1 MSEAKPPVKPILH
14 PLADVESALNRG
26 DVWSDEVRETM
37 AYFGVNDLWPWFY
50 SISETTGMEASM
62 LIDATG
68 LCYVDWGTVSRVG
81 LNPPEG
87 ATIPFQVW
95 THTHPKGF
103 AYWSVTDKSTLAIT
117 SVAKILNKAIV
128 LGKGEMKIA
137 EWCESGAE
145 SPLAFDGPL
154 SYWSDESVVFTE
166 CGPSPWIEGV
176 DA

>member
-1 MSEAKPPVKPILH
+1 MSKAKPPVKPILH

-128 LGKGEMKIA
+128 LGKGEMKTT
-137 EWCESGAE
+137 EWFESGAE

-166 CGPSPWIEGV
+166 CGPSPWIEEV

>member
-1 MSEAKPPVKPILH
+1 
-14 PLADVESALNRG
+14 
-26 DVWSDEVRETM
+26 M

-128 LGKGEMKIA
+128 LGKGEMKTT
-137 EWCESGAE
+137 EWFESGAE

-166 CGPSPWIEGV
+166 CGPSPWIEEV

>member
-1 MSEAKPPVKPILH
+1 MVEAKPPVEPKLH
-14 PLADVESALNRG
+14 PLDAVESALNRG

-50 SISETTGMEASM
+50 SISETTSMEASM

-103 AYWSVTDKSTLAIT
+103 AYWSVTDKSTLSIT
-117 SVAKILNKAIV
+117 SVAKILSKAIV
-128 LGKGEMKIA
+128 LGKGEMKIS
-137 EWCESGAE
+137 EWFESGAE
-145 SPLAFDGPL
+145 SPIAFDGPL
-154 SYWSDESVVFTE
+154 SCWSDESVVFTD
-166 CGPSPWIEGV
+166 CGPSPWIERV

>member
-1 MSEAKPPVKPILH
+1 MMEAKPPVGPKLH
-14 PLADVESALNRG
+14 PLDDVESALNRG
-26 DVWSDEVRETM
+26 DLWCDEVRETM
-37 AYFGVNDLWPWFY
+37 AYFGVNDFWPWFY
-50 SISETTGMEASM
+50 AISETTGMEASL

-103 AYWSVTDKSTLAIT
+103 AYWSVTDKSTLSIT
-117 SVAKILNKAIV
+117 SVAKILSKAIV

-137 EWCESGAE
+137 EWFESGAE
-145 SPLAFDGPL
+145 SPIAPDGPL
-154 SYWSDESVVFTE
+154 SCWSDESVVFTD
-166 CGPSPWIEGV
+166 CGISPWIERV